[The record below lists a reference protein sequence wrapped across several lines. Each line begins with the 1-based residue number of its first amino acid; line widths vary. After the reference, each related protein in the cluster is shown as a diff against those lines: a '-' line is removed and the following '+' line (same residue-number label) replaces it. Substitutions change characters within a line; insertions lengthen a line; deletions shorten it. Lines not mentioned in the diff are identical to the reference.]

1 MTALYRA
8 LTLLLLTC
16 CLSYSSEAQ
25 RVYKTSSVLATGSW
39 YKISVSNEGI
49 YKIDLSLLTSLGIS
63 GPIPSAQIRLFGKT
77 GAMLPEDLSR
87 LYIDDL
93 EEIALSVV
101 DGGDGTLNGPDY
113 VIFYSKGPHQWTTDI
128 ANRRFRHQKNLFSDQ
143 VYYFLTI
150 GGTGKRVQLQPP
162 GQTSSVTVNSFDE
175 RYYHELDSVN
185 FLSSGKEWYGEE
197 FSQMPGRSLS
207 RQFNI
212 PASNVVINQPV
223 TLVSSLVSRSVGA
236 NSRFDILINNQL
248 VMQSPIPAI
257 SGGILDLFAQQVTS
271 ESTTPLNQ
279 PSLGLTFNYTPGG
292 FNAQGWLNWF
302 ELHYRRELKLTP
314 NQQLAFRDWSSVGSN
329 GVEFKI
335 QNASAGI
342 EVWEVSDPFTPVKMN
357 VSIIGSE
364 ASFRN
369 DASVIREY
377 ISTTGTFQIP
387 QALGRIENQNLHN
400 STESDYVIVSHP
412 DFLNQAQRLAAFHT
426 QRNNL
431 RVVVVTT
438 TQVFNEFA
446 AGTPDPTAIR
456 DFAKMYYDKYRSAW
470 NDRKYLLLFGKGSFD
485 YKNRI
490 NGNTNFVPVY
500 ETVSSLDPL
509 GTYTSDDFF
518 GFLDDHENINA
529 GLVLNLLDIGIGRIP
544 VKNADEAK
552 NFVDKI
558 ESYHSKSSFGPWR
571 NNMDFIADDE
581 DFNLHLQDAEVLT
594 ATAKATAPVF
604 NYHKIYLDAFRQE
617 SSSAGARFPQA
628 NAVINN
634 NIYNGTLLWNYSGHG
649 GALRLAEEVVLD
661 QSIVNKWNNENKLPL
676 FVTATC
682 DFAPYDHPLVNSLGE
697 NLLVRPKTGAI
708 ALMTT
713 SRVVFAYSNRI
724 INNNYLQLA
733 LAQDSN
739 GEYKTLGEAVK
750 ATKNFTYQNSG
761 DLINNRKFVLLGDP
775 AMSLG
780 FPQFKTEVKSINGQ
794 DIALITD
801 TLSAGELVSIEGE
814 VTDHSGTLLTDF
826 NGVAYITVYD
836 KPSTIRT
843 LANDPTSQPVDFQ
856 TQTSSLFRGKA
867 SATAGKFSF
876 RFRLPKDI
884 NYQFGNGKMSLYAHD
899 DVKDANGLTTNFI
912 VGGIGT
918 GGITDNEG
926 PVIKAYLND
935 DRFVNG
941 SITNE
946 TPVLIV
952 KLTDSSGINTG
963 NAGIDHD
970 IIATLDNDNRKYFIL
985 NDFYESELDSY
996 QSGTVRFQLP
1006 ELEPGQH
1013 TLHIKAWDVMNN
1025 SSEYIL
1031 EFTVHNDGDLVLDH
1045 VLNYPNPFT
1054 TKTSFWFEH
1063 NRPGEDLHTRVEIFT
1078 ITGKIIKTLTRTI
1091 NTDGNRS
1098 NELEWD
1104 GIDEYGDKIGRG
1116 VYLYRLTVQT
1126 VDGKKATQ
1134 IQRLVVIR

>member
-1 MTALYRA
+1 
-8 LTLLLLTC
+8 
-16 CLSYSSEAQ
+16 
-25 RVYKTSSVLATGSW
+25 
-39 YKISVSNEGI
+39 
-49 YKIDLSLLTSLGIS
+49 
-63 GPIPSAQIRLFGKT
+63 
-77 GAMLPEDLSR
+77 
-87 LYIDDL
+87 
-93 EEIALSVV
+93 
-101 DGGDGTLNGPDY
+101 
-113 VIFYSKGPHQWTTDI
+113 
-128 ANRRFRHQKNLFSDQ
+128 
-143 VYYFLTI
+143 
-150 GGTGKRVQLQPP
+150 
-162 GQTSSVTVNSFDE
+162 
-175 RYYHELDSVN
+175 
-185 FLSSGKEWYGEE
+185 
-197 FSQMPGRSLS
+197 
-207 RQFNI
+207 
-212 PASNVVINQPV
+212 
-223 TLVSSLVSRSVGA
+223 
-236 NSRFDILINNQL
+236 
-248 VMQSPIPAI
+248 
-257 SGGILDLFAQQVTS
+257 
-271 ESTTPLNQ
+271 
-279 PSLGLTFNYTPGG
+279 
-292 FNAQGWLNWF
+292 
-302 ELHYRRELKLTP
+302 
-314 NQQLAFRDWSSVGSN
+314 
-329 GVEFKI
+329 
-335 QNASAGI
+335 
-342 EVWEVSDPFTPVKMN
+342 
-357 VSIIGSE
+357 
-364 ASFRN
+364 
-369 DASVIREY
+369 
-377 ISTTGTFQIP
+377 
-387 QALGRIENQNLHN
+387 
-400 STESDYVIVSHP
+400 
-412 DFLNQAQRLAAFHT
+412 
-426 QRNNL
+426 
-431 RVVVVTT
+431 
-438 TQVFNEFA
+438 
-446 AGTPDPTAIR
+446 
-456 DFAKMYYDKYRSAW
+456 
-470 NDRKYLLLFGKGSFD
+470 
-485 YKNRI
+485 
-490 NGNTNFVPVY
+490 VY

-518 GFLDDHENINA
+518 GFLDDHENINS
-529 GLVLNLLDIGIGRIP
+529 GLILNLLDIGIGRIP
-544 VKNADEAK
+544 VKNVDEAK

-558 ESYHSKSSFGPWR
+558 ENYHSKSSFGPWR

-594 ATAKATAPVF
+594 ATAMSTAPVF

-617 SSSAGARFPQA
+617 SSSAGARYPQA

-649 GALRLAEEVVLD
+649 GALRLAEEVVID

-724 INNNYLQLA
+724 INNNYLQLG
-733 LAQDSN
+733 LAQNSN

-761 DLINNRKFVLLGDP
+761 DLINNRKFALLGDP
-775 AMSLG
+775 AMTLG
-780 FPQFKTEVKSINGQ
+780 FPQLKTVVKTINGQ
-794 DIALITD
+794 DVALITD
-801 TLSAGELVSIEGE
+801 TLSAGEFVTIDGE
-814 VTDHSGTLLTDF
+814 VTDHSGTLVNNF
-826 NGVAYITVYD
+826 NGTAYLTVYD
-836 KPSTIRT
+836 KPSTLRT

-867 SATAGKFSF
+867 TANAGKFSF

-884 NYQFGNGKMSLYAHD
+884 NYQFGNGKLSLYAHD
-899 DVKDANGLTTNFI
+899 DEKDANGFSTNFI

-918 GGITDNEG
+918 GGISDNEG

-946 TPVLIV
+946 TPVLIL
-952 KLTDSSGINTG
+952 KLSDSSGINTG

-1006 ELEPGQH
+1006 ELAPGQH

-1025 SSEYIL
+1025 SSEYVL

-1078 ITGKIIKTLTRTI
+1078 VTGKIIKTLTRTI

-1126 VDGKKATQ
+1126 VDGKKATH